1 MFHGNALAGLSF
13 LLFNIFDAPC
23 LVAIATAFREQG
35 SRKWG
40 WITFGFQMAVGYCV
54 SLIVYNIGLLATE
67 GVFTAA
73 TAVAI
78 LMVAFVIWAL
88 FRRPTKKVT
97 GERVMT

>member
-1 MFHGNALAGLSF
+1 
-13 LLFNIFDAPC
+13 
-23 LVAIATAFREQG
+23 
-35 SRKWG
+35 
-40 WITFGFQMAVGYCV
+40 MAVGYCV

-97 GERVMT
+97 GERVMA